1 MVRQMHDGSKDIFE
15 ELREA
20 VALAKAENELPD
32 FLAQRS
38 LCIADQSERYRHLER
53 EIAEL
58 VAKLSL
64 YDTYGQTG
72 YLGMGVNDLIL
83 DEALK
88 RIEKQ
93 AAD

>member
-1 MVRQMHDGSKDIFE
+1 MVQMHDDSRDILE
-15 ELREA
+15 ELRGA
-20 VALAKAENELPD
+20 IALAQAENELPD

-38 LCIADQSERYRHLER
+38 MRIAEQPERYRHLEA

-58 VAKLSL
+58 TAKLPF

-83 DEALK
+83 GETLK
-88 RIEKQ
+88 RIEKR
-93 AAD
+93 AAG